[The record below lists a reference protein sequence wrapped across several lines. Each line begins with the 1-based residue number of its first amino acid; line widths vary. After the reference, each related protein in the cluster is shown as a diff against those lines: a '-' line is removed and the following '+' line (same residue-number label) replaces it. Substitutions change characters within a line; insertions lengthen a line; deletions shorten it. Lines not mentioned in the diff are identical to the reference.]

1 MKNKFPF
8 KILFVALA
16 LVMFSVMACK
26 KSDSKPAPT
35 KTDMLSRDWK
45 LVDVLAGG
53 VSVYGLLE
61 ACQKDDIYKFAN
73 NNTYQI
79 TEGATKCNT
88 ADPDIYDA
96 GNWNFLEN
104 DTKLRLASAGG
115 QSDTLTLQELT
126 EASLKA
132 SSFVDV
138 SGTPTEATLV
148 FQPN

>member
-35 KTDMLSRDWK
+35 KTDMLSRNWK
-45 LVDVLAGG
+45 LVDVLASG

-79 TEGATKCNT
+79 TEGATTCNPG
-88 ADPDIYDA
+88 DPDIYDA
-96 GNWNFLEN
+96 GTWAFLEN

-126 EASLKA
+126 ETSLKA